1 VFRRIIDASDD
12 AQVIVRCV
20 RKMNHAIDTFVVCEL
35 SQGIT
40 NVHNGHALQLKGMI
54 QIELGVI
61 VSLAFDL
68 APSPNY

>member
-1 VFRRIIDASDD
+1 
-12 AQVIVRCV
+12 
-20 RKMNHAIDTFVVCEL
+20 MNHAIDTFMVCEL

-54 QIELGVI
+54 QVELGVI